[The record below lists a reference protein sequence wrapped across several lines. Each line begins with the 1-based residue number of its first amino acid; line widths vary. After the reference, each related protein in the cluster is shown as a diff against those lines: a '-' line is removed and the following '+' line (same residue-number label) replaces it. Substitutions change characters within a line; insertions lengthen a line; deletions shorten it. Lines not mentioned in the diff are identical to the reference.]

1 MKKFFWIALIL
12 LAFGLGF
19 YLASG
24 TWVPSFKR
32 YDDQESTVLLERI
45 EKVAKLV
52 TVDGYYSEV
61 YNYKDYYGYDWSIF
75 RKKALIR
82 VKAHVLAGYDLD
94 QIKIDANSANHTIT
108 LSHLPKPGILSIDHD
123 LDYYD
128 LTEGTFNS
136 FSNEDLTRLNAQA
149 KNYIEQA
156 AAKSDL
162 LEQAETRGKELIET
176 IRFLVEA
183 QGWRLDIESQ
193 SIESGRAAN

>member
-1 MKKFFWIALIL
+1 M
-12 LAFGLGF
+12 
-19 YLASG
+19 
-24 TWVPSFKR
+24 
-32 YDDQESTVLLERI
+32 
-45 EKVAKLV
+45 V
-52 TVDGYYSEV
+52 TVDGNFSEV

-94 QIKIDANSANHTIT
+94 QINIDANSANHTIT
-108 LSHLPKPGILSIDHD
+108 LSQLPKPEILSIDHD

-136 FSNEDLTRLNAQA
+136 FSNDDLTRLNAQA

-156 AAKSDL
+156 ATKSDL
-162 LEQAETRGKELIET
+162 LAQAEARGRELIET

-183 QGWRLDIESQ
+183 QGWRLNIDAQTVED
-193 SIESGRAAN
+193 GRAAN